1 MLYREEN
8 NDQELELTT
17 IELEEEQTWTTDKS
31 ETIENQLSKK
41 LTSDEYK
48 NEDFGCCTMD
58 SNSPSIVNGRNL
70 NFRDM
75 EEMIAFWEELE
86 MVENTTVVGSVWKQY
101 KILPESFFLFIQ
113 LLDNQF
119 YSCPRVK

>member
-17 IELEEEQTWTTDKS
+17 IELDEEQTWTTDKS
-31 ETIENQLSKK
+31 ETIENQNTT
-41 LTSDEYK
+41 LTSAEDK
-48 NEDFGCCTMD
+48 NEDFGCCAMD
-58 SNSPSIVNGRNL
+58 WNSPSIVNGRNL

-75 EEMIAFWEELE
+75 EQIFAFWKELE
-86 MVENTTVVGSVWKQY
+86 MVEDTPVVGSVWKQY